1 MFLFKDKL
9 KKSLSNTKK
18 DISFALLFSCAINFL
33 VLTLPIYSL
42 QLFDRVL
49 GSSSLDTLYALLF
62 IAVFLLTAQS
72 VIEYFRIA
80 LLQRSGLK
88 LDVSISSIMLSESIR
103 QSAMSKSINKQGL
116 QDLSEIRRFL
126 LSPSSSA
133 IFDMPWIPLFLAIL
147 FMLHPAIGLIT
158 LSGCVIFIILAIV
171 MMHSVKK
178 STIESNKASTK
189 TALELN
195 DYLRNASTLKAMGMS
210 ESIGNYWN
218 EKNHKMLNLQW
229 LVNSRIGQLL
239 AISRY
244 FRTILQ
250 VLILT
255 VGVMLALQ
263 QDIGTGA
270 IIASS
275 IIMGRV
281 LSPFEQAVNGWKSW
295 YSAFRAYQR
304 LKHFS
309 FLEEN
314 AAKTTLPNPKGDII
328 FQNVGLKLPH
338 KKEPALQNI
347 NFKLGHGNALAILGN
362 SGSGKSTLVSL
373 LMGIHTPSVGSIK
386 IDGAAIH
393 LWPEKQFGQHIGYLP
408 QQVALLSGTI
418 AENICRFTNAP
429 DKEIIAAARLT
440 CIHELI
446 ISLPQGYD
454 TYLEEGGSSQL
465 SGGQKQR
472 IALARAVFSNPSI
485 LVLDEPNSNLDP
497 EGEIALAIVLQYCKE
512 NKITVIMISHRPGF
526 LRQMDWV
533 ISLKDGQV
541 QKAGPSKLFLE
552 DMSAI
557 DSANSTPVPLPA

>member
-1 MFLFKDKL
+1 MFKDKL
-9 KKSLSNTKK
+9 KKSLSETKR
-18 DISFALLFSCAINFL
+18 DIFFALLFSSAINFL
-33 VLTLPIYSL
+33 VLTLPLYSL

-49 GSSSLDTLYALLF
+49 GSSSLDTLYALLT
-62 IAVFLLTAQS
+62 IALFLLTAQA
-72 VIEYFRIA
+72 VIEYFRII

-88 LDVSISSIMLSESIR
+88 LDVAISAIMLSESIR
-103 QSAMSKSINKQGL
+103 QSAISKNINKNGL

-133 IFDMPWIPLFLAIL
+133 IFDMPWIPLFLGIL
-147 FMLHPAIGLIT
+147 FMLHPTIGLIT
-158 LSGCVIFIILAIV
+158 LSGCALFIFLAFI
-171 MMHSVKK
+171 MMHSAKSATLEGNQTIVK
-178 STIESNKASTK
+178 TT
-189 TALELN
+189 LELN
-195 DYLRNASTLKAMGMS
+195 DYLRNASTLRAMGMA
-210 ESIGNYWN
+210 ENIGQYWN
-218 EKNHKMLNLQW
+218 KQNQKMLGLQW
-229 LVNSRIGQLL
+229 TVNSRIGQLL
-239 AISRY
+239 ALSRY

-255 VGVMLALQ
+255 VGVVLALQ
-263 QDIGTGA
+263 QEIGTGA

-281 LSPFEQAVNGWKSW
+281 LAPFEQAVNGWRSW
-295 YSAFRAYQR
+295 YSAFNAYQR
-304 LKHFS
+304 IKSFS
-309 FLEEN
+309 FIEEEK
-314 AAKTTLPNPKGDII
+314 AKTALPNPKGDIV

-338 KKEPALQNI
+338 RKEPILQNI

-362 SGSGKSTLVSL
+362 SGSGKSTLASL
-373 LMGIHTPSVGSIK
+373 LMGIHAPSVGTIK

-393 LWPEKQFGQHIGYLP
+393 LWPEKQFGQRIGYLP
-408 QQVALLSGTI
+408 QQVGLLSGTI
-418 AENICRFTNAP
+418 AENICRFSNAP
-429 DKEIIAAARLT
+429 DEEIIAAARLT

-472 IALARAVFSNPSI
+472 IALARAIFSNPSI

-512 NKITVIMISHRPGF
+512 KEITVIMISHRPGF

-533 ISLKDGQV
+533 ISLKEGQI
-541 QKAGPSKLFLE
+541 QKAGPAKIFLE
-552 DMSAI
+552 DMSGI
-557 DSANSTPVPLPA
+557 DNPNSTVVPQIA